1 MSVWIDNRSL
11 SIQTDVVELE
21 ELSDRIHSIE
31 PAVGL
36 RAVGALHRLA
46 EQVEAMAVSRA
57 REQGWSWEQI
67 GDALGVSRQSVHA
80 KYGK

>member
-1 MSVWIDNRSL
+1 MEAGDLSERLRSHDP
-11 SIQTDVVELE
+11 S
-21 ELSDRIHSIE
+21 
-31 PAVGL
+31 VGL

-46 EQVEAMAVSRA
+46 EQVEAAAVARA

>member
-1 MSVWIDNRSL
+1 MAKDDLSARIRS
-11 SIQTDVVELE
+11 D
-21 ELSDRIHSIE
+21 D

-46 EQVEAMAVSRA
+46 EQIEAKYVALA
-57 REQGWSWEQI
+57 REHGWSWEQI

>member
-1 MSVWIDNRSL
+1 MVTDGLLTQIRS
-11 SIQTDVVELE
+11 TD
-21 ELSDRIHSIE
+21 
-31 PAVGL
+31 PASGL

-46 EQVEAMAVSRA
+46 DLVEATHVQLA

-80 KYGK
+80 SMANKNNRQDPSRT

>member
-1 MSVWIDNRSL
+1 VDAGELTERIRSN
-11 SIQTDVVELE
+11 D
-21 ELSDRIHSIE
+21 
-31 PAVGL
+31 PAMGL

-46 EQVEAMAVSRA
+46 EQVEAASVALA

-67 GDALGVSRQSVHA
+67 GDALGVARQSVHA

>member
-1 MSVWIDNRSL
+1 MDLTAVMN
-11 SIQTDVVELE
+11 
-21 ELSDRIHSIE
+21 SDD

-46 EQVEAMAVSRA
+46 EQVEAANVALA

>member
-1 MSVWIDNRSL
+1 MDL
-11 SIQTDVVELE
+11 TAVV
-21 ELSDRIHSIE
+21 HSE
-31 PAVGL
+31 DPAVGL

-46 EQVEAMAVSRA
+46 EQIEAAHVALA
-57 REQGWSWEQI
+57 RQQGWSWEQI

>member
-1 MSVWIDNRSL
+1 MTAS
-11 SIQTDVVELE
+11 ELRALIE
-21 ELSDRIHSIE
+21 SDD
-31 PAVGL
+31 PALGL

-46 EQVEAMAVSRA
+46 EQVEATYVALA
-57 REQGWSWEQI
+57 RERGWSWEQI

>member
-1 MSVWIDNRSL
+1 MAACQSKLTSVDESELGEQIRSN
-11 SIQTDVVELE
+11 D
-21 ELSDRIHSIE
+21 

-46 EQVEAMAVSRA
+46 EHVEALSVALA
-57 REQGWSWEQI
+57 RERGWSWEEI

-80 KYGK
+80 KYGS

>member
-1 MSVWIDNRSL
+1 ME
-11 SIQTDVVELE
+11 QTDLAAR
-21 ELSDRIHSIE
+21 LRSQD

-46 EQVEAMAVSRA
+46 EQVEAVSVALA
-57 REQGWSWEQI
+57 REQGWTWEQI
-67 GDALGVSRQSVHA
+67 GDALGMSRQSVHA

>member
-1 MSVWIDNRSL
+1 M
-11 SIQTDVVELE
+11 ELQ
-21 ELSDRIHSIE
+21 ELSNRIRSND

-46 EQVEAMAVSRA
+46 EQVEAVSVALA
-57 REQGWSWEQI
+57 REQGWTWEQI
-67 GDALGVSRQSVHA
+67 GDALGMSRQSVHA

>member
-1 MSVWIDNRSL
+1 MDG
-11 SIQTDVVELE
+11 E
-21 ELSDRIHSIE
+21 ELTPPGSGSD

-46 EQVEAMAVSRA
+46 EKVEATNVALA

-67 GDALGVSRQSVHA
+67 GDALGVSKQSVHA
-80 KYGK
+80 KHGK